1 MKKKALTLVL
11 CTALLAALAG
21 CSGST
26 GSAETTTAAET
37 EATEAAT
44 EAETEAEESETTE
57 AASEAAEGETEAEA
71 EGEIEALA
79 EPVDIK
85 IGASITPHAEILNHA
100 KDALAEKG
108 VNIEVVEFTD
118 YVLPNTALENGELQ
132 ANYFQHK
139 PYMDQFNVEKGTHLV
154 SAGVIHYEPFG
165 IFAGTKNDLG
175 QVAEG
180 DKIAV
185 PNDTTNEAR
194 ALLLLE
200 AQGLI
205 TLKEDAGLTAT
216 KQDIVENP
224 MNLDIVELES
234 AQISKSLQSVAFAV
248 MNGNYAIQAG
258 YKPTDALAIEDAE
271 SVGAQTYGNVIAVKE
286 GTENEPWVKVLV
298 DVLHSEDVKNW
309 MNETYEG
316 AVVPLD

>member
-1 MKKKALTLVL
+1 MKKKALALAVSA
-11 CTALLAALAG
+11 ALLGALVG
-21 CSGST
+21 CGNST
-26 GSAETTTAAET
+26 QETTAAQSQETAAEVEASATAAEEAAET
-37 EATEAAT
+37 EASEG
-44 EAETEAEESETTE
+44 ES
-57 AASEAAEGETEAEA
+57 SEAAEGGEA
-71 EGEIEALA
+71 EALA
-79 EPVDIK
+79 EPVDVK
-85 IGASITPHAEILNHA
+85 IGASITPHAEILNYA

-165 IFAGTKNDLG
+165 IFAGSKADLG
-175 QVAEG
+175 EIAEG
-180 DKIAV
+180 DQIAV

-298 DVLHSEDVKNW
+298 DVLHSEDVADW

>member
-26 GSAETTTAAET
+26 ESAETTTAAET

-57 AASEAAEGETEAEA
+57 AASEAAEGE
-71 EGEIEALA
+71 IEALA

-85 IGASITPHAEILNHA
+85 IGASITPHAEILNYA

>member
-57 AASEAAEGETEAEA
+57 AASEAAEGE
-71 EGEIEALA
+71 IEALA

-85 IGASITPHAEILNHA
+85 IGASITPHAEILNYA

-165 IFAGTKNDLG
+165 IFAGSKADLG
-175 QVAEG
+175 EIAEG
-180 DKIAV
+180 DQIAV